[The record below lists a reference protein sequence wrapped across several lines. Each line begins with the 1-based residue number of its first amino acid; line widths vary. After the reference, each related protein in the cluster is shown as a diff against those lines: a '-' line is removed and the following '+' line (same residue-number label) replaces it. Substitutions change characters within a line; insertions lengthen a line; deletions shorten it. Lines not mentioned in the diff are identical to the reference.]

1 MFFPARLHERRYL
14 ARDARDVSRAGN
26 PDHALWALSLCAE
39 NERCAPRTKLFP
51 HAQERPQ
58 KLTTLPS
65 ADGFGRHKPIETST
79 QASTRS
85 FTGGRPCDG
94 TLQMLRRGMNDLCRD
109 KRSCGG
115 EGGKCSLAF
124 LVTRGISWR
133 GRPKNLK
140 HLHVVRCY
148 PLRCRRHDCE
158 LYGQR
163 TAA

>member
-1 MFFPARLHERRYL
+1 
-14 ARDARDVSRAGN
+14 
-26 PDHALWALSLCAE
+26 
-39 NERCAPRTKLFP
+39 
-51 HAQERPQ
+51 
-58 KLTTLPS
+58 
-65 ADGFGRHKPIETST
+65 
-79 QASTRS
+79 
-85 FTGGRPCDG
+85 
-94 TLQMLRRGMNDLCRD
+94 MNDLCRD

-140 HLHVVRCY
+140 HLHVVWGY